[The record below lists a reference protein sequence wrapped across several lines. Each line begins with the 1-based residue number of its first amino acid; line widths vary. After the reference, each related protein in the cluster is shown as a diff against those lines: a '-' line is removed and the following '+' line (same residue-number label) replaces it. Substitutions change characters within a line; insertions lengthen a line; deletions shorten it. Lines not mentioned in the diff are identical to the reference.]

1 MLIQILLSFSVGL
14 ICGTIITFLFL
25 ERERQD
31 TRRLMDI
38 VIDERQK
45 LRKELYE
52 LKEELKLKYKFN
64 KKDDE

>member
-1 MLIQILLSFSVGL
+1 MLNQILSFSVGL
-14 ICGTIITFLFL
+14 ICGAIITFLVL

>member
-1 MLIQILLSFSVGL
+1 MLIQILSFSVGL
-14 ICGTIITFLFL
+14 ICGAIITFLVL

>member
-1 MLIQILLSFSVGL
+1 MLNQILSFSVGL

>member
-1 MLIQILLSFSVGL
+1 MLNPILSFSVGL
-14 ICGTIITFLFL
+14 ICGAIITFLIL

-31 TRRLMDI
+31 TRRLMNI

-45 LRKELYE
+45 LRKELHD

>member
-1 MLIQILLSFSVGL
+1 MLNQILSFSVGL
-14 ICGTIITFLFL
+14 ICGAIITFLFL